1 MELGVG
7 LARPTGFGLA
17 PHVLN
22 RFNRRGRSVRGSSS
36 DAQMI
41 SMRDVARL
49 AGLSVATVSAVI
61 NGKTNVSATSTRRV
75 EEAMRALDYHP
86 DQIARSLRVGRT
98 NVIGMI
104 VPDISNQ
111 FFAEIMR
118 SVEECSEKKGF
129 SVIVCDSNEDS
140 DRERRH
146 LSTLFSRRVD
156 GVLLAS
162 SVSDAA
168 QDRLTQRRFPLVFV
182 DAVPAG
188 LKQGAVVVDNAE
200 GAYKATRYLIELGH
214 RKIAII
220 AGRQDRSVGLERLSG
235 YSRAMQGAGFLI
247 TEEYVRIGDFHVESG
262 YKWGLA
268 LMQLPNP
275 PTAIFACNNAMT
287 LGLLRALADLGIN
300 CPARVSVVGF
310 DDVDWATS
318 FTPRLTCIAQPT
330 YEIGKLAT
338 EMLLDQIVTPANGV
352 GPTQHPNIILHAD
365 LRIRESAARHV
376 E

>member
-1 MELGVG
+1 M
-7 LARPTGFGLA
+7 
-17 PHVLN
+17 
-22 RFNRRGRSVRGSSS
+22 SS
-36 DAQMI
+36 I
-41 SMRDVARL
+41 RDVARL

-61 NGKTNVSATSTRRV
+61 NGKETVSAGSMHRV
-75 EEAMRALDYHP
+75 EEAMKALDYHP

-118 SVEECSEKKGF
+118 SVEEYSEKKGF
-129 SVIVCDSNEDS
+129 SVIMCDSNEDS
-140 DRERRH
+140 ERERRH
-146 LSTLFSRRVD
+146 LSTLYSRRVD

-168 QDRLTQRRFPLVFV
+168 QDRLTLRRFPIVFV

-188 LKQGAVVVDNAE
+188 IKRGAIVVDNDE
-200 GAYKATRYLIELGH
+200 GAYNATRYLIGLGH

-220 AGRQDRSVGLERLSG
+220 TGRLDRSVGLDRMAG
-235 YSRAMQGAGFLI
+235 YRRAMQGAGLLI
-247 TEEYVRIGDFHVESG
+247 PDEYVRFGDFHVQSG
-262 YKWGLA
+262 HKWGLE
-268 LMQLPNP
+268 LMQLREP

-287 LGLLRALADLGIN
+287 LGLLRALADLGIS

-318 FTPRLTCIAQPT
+318 FTPRLTCVAQPT

-338 EMLLDQIVTPANGV
+338 EMLLQQVV
-352 GPTQHPNIILHAD
+352 GASAGDGNRGHPNIILQAE
-365 LRIRESAARHV
+365 LRIRESAAPPCK
-376 E
+376 

>member
-1 MELGVG
+1 M
-7 LARPTGFGLA
+7 
-17 PHVLN
+17 
-22 RFNRRGRSVRGSSS
+22 
-36 DAQMI
+36 
-41 SMRDVARL
+41 
-49 AGLSVATVSAVI
+49 ATVSAVI
-61 NGKTNVSATSTRRV
+61 NGKNNVSAASMRKV
-75 EEAMRALDYHP
+75 EEAMTALDYHP

-129 SVIVCDSNEDS
+129 SVIMCDSNDDS

-146 LSTLFSRRVD
+146 LSTLLSRRVD

-168 QDRLTQRRFPLVFV
+168 RDRLTQRRFPIVFV

-188 LKQGAVVVDNAE
+188 VKQGAVVVDNAE
-200 GAYKATRYLIELGH
+200 GAYKATQYLIGLGH

-220 AGRQDRSVGLERLSG
+220 AGRLDRSVGLERLSG
-235 YSRAMQGAGFLI
+235 YNRAMQGAGFLI
-247 TEEYVRIGDFHVESG
+247 PDEYVRIGDFHVQSG
-262 YKWGLA
+262 YKWGLE
-268 LMQLPNP
+268 LMQLANP
-275 PTAIFACNNAMT
+275 PTAVFACNNAMT

-300 CPARVSVVGF
+300 CPGRVSVVGF

-338 EMLLDQIVTPANGV
+338 EMLLEQIVTASNGL
-352 GPTQHPNIILHAD
+352 GQLPHPNLILQAD
-365 LRIRESAARHV
+365 LRIRESAARPA